1 MKEMLQLI
9 DIDCFSGNKININ
22 PICDVYTKK
31 RNPEDVY
38 NAVIFDNCIFYSRL
52 SEE

>member
-9 DIDCFSGNKININ
+9 DIYCFSGNKTNIN

-31 RNPEDVY
+31 KE
-38 NAVIFDNCIFYSRL
+38 S
-52 SEE
+52 